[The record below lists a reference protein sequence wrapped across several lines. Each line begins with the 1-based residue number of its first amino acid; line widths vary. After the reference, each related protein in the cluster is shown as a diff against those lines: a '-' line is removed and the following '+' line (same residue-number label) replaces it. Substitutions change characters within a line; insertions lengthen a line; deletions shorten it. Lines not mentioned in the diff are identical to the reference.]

1 MKKILLL
8 SAAAALG
15 TAGAN
20 ALEPQVFENVTIK
33 MLSPDGNMGVS
44 SMYGAV
50 TIFDFANNKTYEY
63 GSDEGGVFSD
73 GFGDD
78 TSFIT
83 YNIGNGNCIS
93 STGIV
98 VGGLGDDVPAYWEN
112 GEWKML
118 PTGDVTG
125 VYSAHGISADG
136 SVICGNVPSVTT
148 GEITVLPAVWIRK
161 GDGTYGDYVILPYP
175 EKDFTGRDPQYITA
189 VSISADGK
197 TIAGQVV
204 DYRGSMPCPII
215 YRVNDKDEWEY
226 ELVHPELLNVSN
238 LEFPE
243 WENEPY
249 CPQAVDFM
257 SPENREAY
265 DEAFQNFVDNG
276 YDPNLNPDPRDYMT
290 AEQIAEFEAAAAIY
304 NKWVVLC
311 SEFNEIM
318 GKLQDSGAPS
328 YVFNSVTISS
338 NGKYLGTTAEFFEPS
353 EEVGGWPEERTV
365 PCIFNLETGENR
377 TYPFDSD
384 IILTFVSDNG
394 DALAGTKLDFFG
406 SVAPTLAY
414 ALKAGEDSF
423 GPLVDF
429 LSYSQPT
436 VDWMKKNMSHDGVI
450 VGVGDDYQNILEDNY
465 MVTGMPIA
473 NADMSVIVT
482 WTSSDLWDID
492 NWEKPSAYSYL
503 LVPGTK
509 NPAGVTVPTV
519 GETLE
524 ISVVDG
530 TIVVNGEAASVEVYD
545 LNGRVV
551 MSVANPGA
559 SVETSLASGLYIV
572 KAVAANGETVTVK
585 AAL

>member
-15 TAGAN
+15 AAGAN
-20 ALEPQVFENVTIK
+20 ALEPQVFENVTIN

-44 SMYGAV
+44 SMYGTV

-63 GSDEGGVFSD
+63 GSDEGVVFSD

-78 TSFIT
+78 TSSIT
-83 YNIGNGNCIS
+83 YNVGNGNCIS

-98 VGGLGDDVPAYWEN
+98 VGGLGDDVAAYWEN

-125 VYSAHGISADG
+125 VYSAHGVSADG
-136 SVICGNVPSVTT
+136 SVICGIVPSRTT
-148 GEITVLPAVWIRK
+148 GETTTLPAVWTRK
-161 GDGTYGDYVILPYP
+161 ADGTYNDYVILPHP

-189 VSISADGK
+189 VAISADGK
-197 TIAGQVV
+197 TVAGQVL
-204 DYRGSMPCPII
+204 DYRGGMPQPII
-215 YRVNDKDEWEY
+215 YRLNDKNEWVY
-226 ELVHPELLNVSN
+226 ELVHSELLNVSN

-249 CPQAVDFM
+249 CPKAVDFM
-257 SPENREAY
+257 SPENKEAY

-276 YDPNLNPDPRDYMT
+276 YDPNLNPDPKDYMT
-290 AEQIAEFEAAAAIY
+290 AEQVAEFDAAAAIY
-304 NKWVVLC
+304 NQWVDLC
-311 SEFNEIM
+311 TEVNNLLTQ
-318 GKLQDSGAPS
+318 LQDAGALMFEYNNVALS
-328 YVFNSVTISS
+328 C
-338 NGKYLGTTAEFFEPS
+338 NGKYLGATATSYEPS
-353 EEVGGWPEERTV
+353 EDGGWPIEITI
-365 PCIFNLETGENR
+365 PCIFNLETGEYKL
-377 TYPFDSD
+377 YPSD
-384 IILTFVSDNG
+384 LNIGISFVSDNG
-394 DALAGTKLDFFG
+394 DALAGTVTDRF
-406 SVAPTLAY
+406 SVAPTMAY
-414 ALKAGEDSF
+414 VLKAGEDSF

-429 LSYSQPT
+429 LSYSKPT
-436 VDWMKKNMSHDGVI
+436 VDWMKENMSHDGVI
-450 VGVGDDYQNILEDNY
+450 VGVGEDYEYILEDNY
-465 MVTGMPIA
+465 MVTGLPIA
-473 NADMSVIVT
+473 NADMSVIAT
-482 WTSSDLWDID
+482 WTSSDFWDID
-492 NWEKPSAYSYL
+492 NLEKPLAYSYL
-503 LVPGTK
+503 LVPGTM
-509 NPAGVTVPTV
+509 NPAGVTVPAV

-559 SVETSLASGLYIV
+559 TVETSLASGLYIV